1 MMDAEGW
8 LSPAGQIRVAQG
20 LSKEGWNIVKTLFS
34 QITLLTLGF
43 FLGVVD
49 SSIQVSFDLAVL

>member
-1 MMDAEGW
+1 
-8 LSPAGQIRVAQG
+8 VAQG

-49 SSIQVSFDLAVL
+49 SSIQVSWTCQCFDPDIVASMKSQGLI